1 MDNET
6 KQIFE
11 QLIEAINNNRVD
23 SSQLVEAVEKLNG
36 PDWGMIILTTINIVA
51 FILVA
56 YAQLKQQKY
65 QTKLQ
70 EQQNKQ
76 QEYELYRRIY
86 SQVFELDFFNK
97 TILFRIAAILICNE
111 EKSLRL
117 KLVDDIINEHDA
129 LSKRFA
135 EWTIDIELKQCG
147 EGLDVKYYYDAYQ
160 ASKTI
165 LQMVK
170 YFIEDE
176 LLDFDPNLVNVATM
190 EYTVPLE
197 NFANIILQLFRGRNK
212 ELLRHQLL
220 TYIQIVEETN
230 KAQLLET
237 IKDRITPTNTK

>member
-76 QEYELYRRIY
+76 QEYELYLGMYRIVNNMDTLIAEHITTLIAY
-86 SQVFELDFFNK
+86 YGMFRNAAHENFTTKISCASKCIEELDNRWLDFELKFPQEKDIVEKYRSVITEMQSTYN
-97 TILFRIAAILICNE
+97 LINNLVIFETEENRDVRKIRMRCRGLSCNDDYE
-111 EKSLRL
+111 TKVVLLSLLSNRSTKKRL
-117 KLVDDIINEHDA
+117 DIC
-129 LSKRFA
+129 LSNFLKDK
-135 EWTIDIELKQCG
+135 EELK
-147 EGLDVKYYYDAYQ
+147 KRN
-160 ASKTI
+160 
-165 LQMVK
+165 
-170 YFIEDE
+170 
-176 LLDFDPNLVNVATM
+176 LLGKIAKHCNP
-190 EYTVPLE
+190 E
-197 NFANIILQLFRGRNK
+197 
-212 ELLRHQLL
+212 
-220 TYIQIVEETN
+220 
-230 KAQLLET
+230 
-237 IKDRITPTNTK
+237 

>member
-1 MDNET
+1 MDYET
-6 KQIFE
+6 KIYLDN
-11 QLIEAINNNRVD
+11 LI
-23 SSQLVEAVEKLNG
+23 EAVEKLDSS
-36 PDWGMIILTTINIVA
+36 DWWSVILSAISTIAVIVIA
-51 FILVA
+51 VVQIKL
-56 YAQLKQQKY
+56 QRQ

-117 KLVDDIINEHDA
+117 KFVDDIINEHDA
-129 LSKRFA
+129 LSKKFT
-135 EWTIDIELKQCG
+135 EWTIDIELKQFG

-176 LLDFDPNLVNVATM
+176 LLDFDPNLVNVATI
-190 EYTVPLE
+190 EYTAPLE
-197 NFANIILQLFRGRNK
+197 NFANIVLQLFRGRNK

-220 TYIQIVEETN
+220 TYIQIVEKTN
-230 KAQLLET
+230 QAQLLET
-237 IKDRITPTNTK
+237 IKDRITPTDTK